1 MVYILLL
8 KKSGRGSVLYNTLV
22 WDESETVNRK
32 SEVMSAPSSLATSDF
47 DSEQDGVDATS

>member
-32 SEVMSAPSSLATSDF
+32 TEVMSAPTSDF

>member
-1 MVYILLL
+1 MVYNLLL

-32 SEVMSAPSSLATSDF
+32 SEVMSAPSSRDF